1 MISFTFWFEIINVV
15 REVKSEGG
23 TLNPNIFLQIGESVV
38 DAAAVNFNGIK
49 TLLVNG
55 LSTFSIKGNLIFSN
69 GPKCLYKPPPP
80 SPLIVLFFANEFLI
94 ILY

>member
-23 TLNPNIFLQIGESVV
+23 TLNPNIFLQIAESVV

-69 GPKCLYKPPPP
+69 GPKCLYKLPP

>member
-23 TLNPNIFLQIGESVV
+23 TLNPNIFLQIAESVV
-38 DAAAVNFNGIK
+38 VGAAVNFNGIK

-69 GPKCLYKPPPP
+69 GPKCLYKPPP

>member
-1 MISFTFWFEIINVV
+1 MTSFTFWFEIINVV

-23 TLNPNIFLQIGESVV
+23 TPNPNIFLQIAESVV

-69 GPKCLYKPPPP
+69 GPKCLYNPPP
-80 SPLIVLFFANEFLI
+80 
-94 ILY
+94 

>member
-23 TLNPNIFLQIGESVV
+23 TLNPNIFLPKAESVV

-69 GPKCLYKPPPP
+69 GPKCLYKSPP